1 MFLKIGIV
9 GCGMWGQKY
18 VRVFEE
24 IPGSGVVAICDE
36 DANRLNVIRQR
47 YPYVKSFK
55 DYNEFLTHGGMEAV
69 VVATPASTHY
79 ELAKAALLASK
90 HALVEKPFVL
100 NIDEGIELEEMSQS
114 RGLCIMVG
122 HVFLFCSGI
131 RKLKEYLQNGDDG
144 IGQVYYLYAIRTN
157 LGPIRQDV
165 NVIWDLAT
173 HDISIFSY
181 LLDSQPICAS
191 ANASKVL
198 RNSREDVAFI
208 TLTYPND
215 IVANLHVSWAD
226 PNRVRQVVV
235 VGSEKRIVF
244 DDAQTLE
251 KVRVYEK
258 AVSCAAADTDSF
270 GEFVLAM
277 RDGDIIS
284 PKVDMSEPL
293 KNQAMHFLEGIQN
306 SIWPISDGHS
316 GLDVVK
322 TVTAIQKSIRTKG
335 STVEVP
341 K

>member
-1 MFLKIGIV
+1 MFLKIGII

-24 IPGSGVVAICDE
+24 IPGTGVVAICDQE
-36 DANRLNVIRQR
+36 VNRLNIIRQR
-47 YPYVKSFK
+47 YPHVKSFK

-79 ELAKAALLASK
+79 ELTKEALSASK
-90 HALVEKPFVL
+90 HVLVEKPFVL
-100 NIDEGIELEEMSQS
+100 SVDQGIELVDMSRS
-114 RGLCIMVG
+114 RGLSIMVG
-122 HVFLFCSGI
+122 HVFLFCPGI
-131 RKLKEYLQNGDDG
+131 RKLKEYFGNGTNA
-144 IGQVYYLYAIRTN
+144 IGQVYYLYATRTN

-165 NVIWDLAT
+165 NVVWDLAT
-173 HDISIFSY
+173 HDISIFLY
-181 LLDSQPICAS
+181 LLDAQPLYAS
-191 ANASKVL
+191 ANAAKVL

-215 IVANLHVSWAD
+215 VVANLHVSWAD

-235 VGSEKRIVF
+235 VGSKKRVVF
-244 DDAQTLE
+244 DDTQTLE

-270 GEFVLAM
+270 GEFVLSM

-284 PKVDMSEPL
+284 PKIDMSEPL
-293 KNQAMHFLEGIQN
+293 KNQAIHFQECIQN
-306 SIWPISDGHS
+306 NVRPLSDGCN
-316 GLDVVK
+316 GLNVVK
-322 TVTAIQKSIRTKG
+322 VITAIQKSIRSKG
-335 STVEVP
+335 ATVEVP